1 MATSALVCI
10 NLKTRVKSEGEDG
23 GGEGREKELGAPNTQ
38 QLVQA
43 LVDNGVIQL
52 NHKATIRVIDN
63 SKPDS
68 QDLAD
73 FKTLNLG
80 TFAVKQSPDTRSGIL
95 LETVGDGESGEQK
108 VVSLVQNRPILVQR
122 NLVLQGPVLSKGPGL
137 VHLVQESPPPL
148 TPTPPNSGAINV
160 SKSKK
165 ILDSDSNNGEPI
177 KLPENLESLP
187 KAEHFP
193 TQRHRWNTNEEIA
206 AILICFERHLDWQ
219 SKEVKIRPK
228 SGSML
233 LYSRKKVR
241 YRRDG
246 YCWKKRK
253 DGKTTREDH
262 MKLKVQGTECIYGCY
277 VHSAI
282 LPTFHRRCYWLLQN
296 PDIVLVHYLNV
307 PYPDDNKIVSP
318 SLALCADKKQWTKEE
333 LVSQLKPMFYS
344 EEEPDANNE
353 LEISTAETVE
363 TIVSQLLA
371 RQRSARTA
379 AICKQL
385 ECGCP
390 DSTCADAKTCS
401 QPIRRITSAKP
412 EPSSDSNQVSST
424 TGSGM
429 LVSGRGM
436 VHGERAVPVHHIHP
450 NHQIPHGSN
459 SQNGAGTPLVLSLS
473 QLQAPGSLLILN
485 SNQSTSNHVASL
497 VTQRHTRKEKH
508 QDPPME
514 VIYTLENNH
523 CQISQPV
530 AAQMRGPNIQQQQTS
545 NTNVG
550 DIDKHNRLKYR
561 RKQAN
566 KTQVKPYL
574 TPQMKDMGGSEYYE
588 TLDLSQEDI
597 QQTLSANMP
606 LSCTQNDNRDSRE
619 EGNKQNAVL
628 PGLEIDFI
636 DVNTSSQVDDD
647 VFVNLDAFD
656 MLSEF
661 PDLEGL
667 DHNHNGNNLGEPVVS
682 GSGENGEVMDTEK
695 GNNSPPR
702 MDYREGTANI
712 TDYSPEWAYT
722 EGGVKVLVTGP
733 WYSTTSPYTVLFDSC
748 PVPTTLVQS
757 GVLRCF
763 CPAHEAGMVT
773 LQVACEGFVISN
785 SAMFEYKRLP
795 PSGSERAT
803 EVSTR
808 ESQPH
813 DSLLRFTLMQRLDA
827 IDNRLDIKQEP
838 QDNTEN
844 TTLLGKGNFEEKLMN
859 FVQKLSQRKWKESE
873 LVDSSIEW
881 CESYKGMTLLHLSA
895 SLGYSRLVCM
905 LIKWR
910 TENPAPLLEL
920 EVDGLNQDS
929 DGFTPLMRA
938 CEKGQSEMSQ
948 LLYEWLPASAS
959 LVNTKGDSA
968 LEVASKNGHT
978 TLAQELQIRLD
989 KSSRFPI
996 AKQLEDN
1003 DKDIDS
1009 LDGVHTSLESL
1020 NSSRDDGIFLH
1031 PSSLNRSD
1039 YGMNMELHVNIPQWN
1054 ETRADLS
1061 RNSTPSPSSQTKSLL
1076 SERLVK
1082 RPSVDSGI
1090 QLQSSIDSLP
1100 SIRASKQSK
1109 QNDIQKMSR
1118 FDRSMSLP
1126 LTCHSMDSGYDLN
1139 ETLHSSPIRRMD
1151 FTLCEVRREGAQSSP
1166 ESVLLNQEDPHLQ
1179 QTVGEQDV
1187 RVLTLAEQ
1195 IIAAMP
1201 ERIKNESEGD
1211 MMMMSSDEMEVMSLE
1226 SPLLLDEPPSSTS
1239 SCCFDTSSE
1248 FNFDHNYR
1256 YCDVGTPCSSLS
1268 PASCL
1273 PSPPFPLHRSPS
1285 PPPTTADFCEF
1296 LQASN
1301 STYFEKDFSNL
1312 TLSDR
1317 EQRELY
1323 EAAKVIQKAY
1333 RSYKGRKKLEQD
1345 KERQAAVLIQNYYRR
1360 YKQYAYF
1367 KQMTRAAMVIQNG
1380 YRSYCENKRF
1390 KKNQEAAVRIQNCYR
1405 NYRDQTETAPTGL
1418 KRTYSQ
1424 RRQHQA
1430 ARKIQQFMRQSKNN
1444 LWEIDPGT
1452 IVAERASRKREA
1464 GPMQGVPSKLA
1475 VLPFHIT
1482 KKKFHLFR
1490 SYPACNLSANMYL
1503 GEYLLVSYYL

>member
-10 NLKTRVKSEGEDG
+10 NLKTRGKPEGEE
-23 GGEGREKELGAPNTQ
+23 GEKDNGPPNTQ

-43 LVDNGVIQL
+43 LVDNGIIQL
-52 NHKATIRVIDN
+52 NHKATIRVIDS
-63 SKPDS
+63 SKPES
-68 QDLAD
+68 QDLSD

-80 TFAVKQSPDTRSGIL
+80 TFAVKQSSDTRSGIL
-95 LETVGDGESGEQK
+95 LETVGESDSCEQK

-122 NLVLQGPVLSKGPGL
+122 NLVVGQGKPV
-137 VHLVQESPPPL
+137 VHLVQAPSLPAAEEQKPPPKPAQPPPSV
-148 TPTPPNSGAINV
+148 TPLA
-160 SKSKK
+160 
-165 ILDSDSNNGEPI
+165 DGEPI

-344 EEEPDANNE
+344 EEEPDLNNE

-363 TIVSQLLA
+363 SIVCQLLE
-371 RQRSARTA
+371 RQRSARA
-379 AICKQL
+379 SAICKQL

-390 DSTCADAKTCS
+390 DSTCADAKACS
-401 QPIRRITSAKP
+401 QPIRRITAAKA
-412 EPSSDSNQVSST
+412 EQDTNQVSST
-424 TGSGM
+424 TGSGG
-429 LVSGRGM
+429 LLLRSSLLAERGIIQQ
-436 VHGERAVPVHHIHP
+436 ERVLP
-450 NHQIPHGSN
+450 NHHMQQQSHHQVPHGSN
-459 SQNGAGTPLVLSLS
+459 SQGGPLVLSLS
-473 QLQAPGSLLILN
+473 QPGSLLILN
-485 SNQSTSNHVASL
+485 NQSAGQLTSIVSG
-497 VTQRHTRKEKH
+497 RHHQRKEKT
-508 QDPPME
+508 ME
-514 VIYTLENNH
+514 VENM
-523 CQISQPV
+523 SQPIV
-530 AAQMRGPNIQQQQTS
+530 PQLRNPQEE
-545 NTNVG
+545 
-550 DIDKHNRLKYR
+550 DKFK
-561 RKQAN
+561 RKN
-566 KTQVKPYL
+566 KADKFSE
-574 TPQMKDMGGSEYYE
+574 MKEVSGSSEYYE

-597 QQTLSANMP
+597 QRTLSANMP
-606 LSCTQNDNRDSRE
+606 LSCSSSDRGSRE
-619 EGNKQNAVL
+619 ENTKQSSVL
-628 PGLEIDFI
+628 PEIEFI
-636 DVNTSSQVDDD
+636 DVNASQQVDD
-647 VFVNLDAFD
+647 VFLNLDAFD

-667 DHNHNGNNLGEPVVS
+667 DQNQNGGGNMNDNGNNVE
-682 GSGENGEVMDTEK
+682 GENMDTEK
-695 GNNSPPR
+695 GNGSPPR

-763 CPAHEAGMVT
+763 CPAHEAGVVS

-785 SAMFEYKRLP
+785 SAMFEYKRR
-795 PSGSERAT
+795 G
-803 EVSTR
+803 V
-808 ESQPH
+808 QPH
-813 DSLLRFTLMQRLDA
+813 DSLLRFTLSQRLDNL
-827 IDNRLDIKQEP
+827 DSRLDIKQEP
-838 QDNTEN
+838 QDPLDNGVSRGN
-844 TTLLGKGNFEEKLMN
+844 GNGNFEDKLVCEVGKMSRRMW
-859 FVQKLSQRKWKESE
+859 L
-873 LVDSSIEW
+873 DSDSVETTVEW
-881 CESYKGMTLLHLSA
+881 CDTYNGMTLLHLSA
-895 SLGYSRLVCM
+895 SLGYSRLVCS
-905 LIKWR
+905 LIQWR
-910 TENPAPLLEL
+910 TQCPSPILEL

-929 DGFTPLMRA
+929 EGFTPLMRA
-938 CEKGQSEMSQ
+938 CERGHTETAQ
-948 LLYEWLPASAS
+948 LLYEWLPASGS
-959 LVNTKGDSA
+959 VINKRGEGPV
-968 LEVASKNGHT
+968 EVAK
-978 TLAQELQIRLD
+978 
-989 KSSRFPI
+989 RF
-996 AKQLEDN
+996 
-1003 DKDIDS
+1003 
-1009 LDGVHTSLESL
+1009 GHTSLASELQARQEAAFLPLSASRSHDNEKDKADAESTDSSL
-1020 NSSRDDGIFLH
+1020 ESIHSSRDDGVFLH
-1031 PSSLNRSD
+1031 PSSLVRSEL
-1039 YGMNMELHVNIPQWN
+1039 GNVNMELHVNIPQWH
-1054 ETRADLS
+1054 ES
-1061 RNSTPSPSSQTKSLL
+1061 RRTSRTSTPSPSTERQISKLIVG
-1076 SERLVK
+1076 ERLVK

-1090 QLQSSIDSLP
+1090 QLQSSMDSL
-1100 SIRASKQSK
+1100 SSGVVSGRQSK
-1109 QNDIQKMSR
+1109 LSETCKLSR

-1126 LTCHSMDSGYDLN
+1126 LNPQSDLSYDSKLDN
-1139 ETLHSSPIRRMD
+1139 HPSPIRRNE
-1151 FTLCEVRREGAQSSP
+1151 FTLCEVRRDASSLEIDAALLPGDEAQ
-1166 ESVLLNQEDPHLQ
+1166 Q
-1179 QTVGEQDV
+1179 QSVGEQDA

-1201 ERIKNESEGD
+1201 DRIKNESEGD
-1211 MMMMSSDEMEVMSLE
+1211 MMMLSSDEMEVMSLE
-1226 SPLLLDEPPSSTS
+1226 SPLLLDEPPSSSS
-1239 SCCFDTSSE
+1239 SCCFDGSD
-1248 FNFDHNYR
+1248 FNFDNNYR
-1256 YCDVGTPCSSLS
+1256 YYDVGTPCSSLS
-1268 PASCL
+1268 PGSCL

-1296 LQASN
+1296 LHASN

-1367 KQMTRAAMVIQNG
+1367 KQMTHAAMVIQNG
-1380 YRSYCENKRF
+1380 YRSYCESKRF
-1390 KKNQEAAVRIQNCYR
+1390 KKNQESSTNRVFR
-1405 NYRDQTETAPTGL
+1405 NYREESETSSNGL

-1430 ARKIQQFMRQSKNN
+1430 ARKIQQFMRQSKNK
-1444 LWEIDPGT
+1444 LQK
-1452 IVAERASRKREA
+1452 ERAEKERQARC
-1464 GPMQGVPSKLA
+1464 
-1475 VLPFHIT
+1475 
-1482 KKKFHLFR
+1482 R
-1490 SYPACNLSANMYL
+1490 
-1503 GEYLLVSYYL
+1503 VSPHQS

>member
-10 NLKTRVKSEGEDG
+10 NLKTRGKGEGDDGDKDG
-23 GGEGREKELGAPNTQ
+23 GTGPNTQ

-43 LVDNGVIQL
+43 LVDNGIIQL
-52 NHKATIRVIDN
+52 NHKATIRVID
-63 SKPDS
+63 SAKPES

-80 TFAVKQSPDTRSGIL
+80 TFAVKQSSDTRSGIL
-95 LETVGDGESGEQK
+95 LETVGESDSGEQK
-108 VVSLVQNRPILVQR
+108 VLSLVQNRPILVQR
-122 NLVLQGPVLSKGPGL
+122 NLVVGQGKPV
-137 VHLVQESPPPL
+137 VHLVQAPALSSPEEPKPQ
-148 TPTPPNSGAINV
+148 PAKAIAAPQPQSAV
-160 SKSKK
+160 S
-165 ILDSDSNNGEPI
+165 LSDGEPI

-333 LVSQLKPMFYS
+333 LISQLKPMFYS
-344 EEEPDANNE
+344 EEEPELNNE
-353 LEISTAETVE
+353 LEISKRVQQTLLSQTAETVE
-363 TIVSQLLA
+363 SIVCQLLE
-371 RQRSARTA
+371 RQRSARA
-379 AICKQL
+379 SAICKQL

-390 DSTCADAKTCS
+390 DSTCADAKACS
-401 QPIRRITSAKP
+401 QPIRRITAAKA
-412 EPSSDSNQVSST
+412 EPDTNQVSST
-424 TGSGM
+424 TGSAG
-429 LVSGRGM
+429 LLLGQRGITQQ
-436 VHGERAVPVHHIHP
+436 ERGLPIHHIQQQ
-450 NHQIPHGSN
+450 NHHQVPHGSN
-459 SQNGAGTPLVLSLS
+459 TQSGPLVLSLT
-473 QLQAPGSLLILN
+473 QPGSLLILN
-485 SNQSTSNHVASL
+485 NQSAGQITSIVSG
-497 VTQRHTRKEKH
+497 RHQQRKEK
-508 QDPPME
+508 PME
-514 VIYTLENNH
+514 LESTVP
-523 CQISQPV
+523 QQV
-530 AAQMRGPNIQQQQTS
+530 MTQMRNSPE
-545 NTNVG
+545 
-550 DIDKHNRLKYR
+550 DDKFKQ
-561 RKQAN
+561 RKQ
-566 KTQVKPYL
+566 KMEKFTE
-574 TPQMKDMGGSEYYE
+574 MKEVGGGTEYYE

-597 QQTLSANMP
+597 QRTLSANMP
-606 LSCTQNDNRDSRE
+606 LSCSSTDRGSRE
-619 EGNKQNAVL
+619 ENNKQSSVL
-628 PGLEIDFI
+628 PEIEFI
-636 DVNTSSQVDDD
+636 DVNASQHVDD
-647 VFVNLDAFD
+647 VFLNLDAFD

-667 DHNHNGNNLGEPVVS
+667 DQNHNGGGLNDN
-682 GSGENGEVMDTEK
+682 GSGAEGDNMETEK
-695 GNNSPPR
+695 GNGSPPR

-763 CPAHEAGMVT
+763 CPAHEAGVVT

-785 SAMFEYKRLP
+785 SAMFEYKRR
-795 PSGSERAT
+795 GT
-803 EVSTR
+803 
-808 ESQPH
+808 QPH
-813 DSLLRFTLMQRLDA
+813 DSLLRFTLSQRLDNL
-827 IDNRLDIKQEP
+827 DSRLDIKQEP
-838 QDNTEN
+838 QDPLEISGSRGGNSTSFEDKLVCEVGKMSRRMWRDTDMVE
-844 TTLLGKGNFEEKLMN
+844 TT
-859 FVQKLSQRKWKESE
+859 
-873 LVDSSIEW
+873 VDW
-881 CESYKGMTLLHLSA
+881 CDTYNGMTLLHLAA
-895 SLGYSRLVCM
+895 SLGYSRLVCS
-905 LIKWR
+905 LIHWR
-910 TENPAPLLEL
+910 TQCPSSILEL
-920 EVDGLNQDS
+920 EVDGLNQDN
-929 DGFTPLMRA
+929 DGYTPLMRA
-938 CEKGQSEMSQ
+938 CERGHSETAQ
-948 LLYEWLPASAS
+948 LLYEWLPASGSVMNKRGEGPVEVAKKFSHTWLAS
-959 LVNTKGDSA
+959 ELQARQEAAFIPHSSSAKGSINKDQERGESESTKG
-968 LEVASKNGHT
+968 
-978 TLAQELQIRLD
+978 
-989 KSSRFPI
+989 
-996 AKQLEDN
+996 
-1003 DKDIDS
+1003 
-1009 LDGVHTSLESL
+1009 SLESL
-1020 NSSRDDGIFLH
+1020 HSSRDEGVFLH
-1031 PSSLNRSD
+1031 PNSLVRSEL
-1039 YGMNMELHVNIPQWN
+1039 GINMELHVNIPQWS
-1054 ETRADLS
+1054 EGRRAIS
-1061 RNSTPSPSSQTKSLL
+1061 RTSTPSPSTEGQLSKLL
-1076 SERLVK
+1076 CGERLVK

-1090 QLQSSIDSLP
+1090 QLQSSLDSLP
-1100 SIRASKQSK
+1100 SSQISSGRQSK
-1109 QNDIQKMSR
+1109 LSDSSKLSR

-1126 LTCHSMDSGYDLN
+1126 LNPQPGDLGYESKLDN
-1139 ETLHSSPIRRMD
+1139 HPSPIRRMD
-1151 FTLCEVRREGAQSSP
+1151 FTLCDAKRETSP
-1166 ESVLLNQEDPHLQ
+1166 LQMDAVLLSTEEVKRQS
-1179 QTVGEQDV
+1179 VGEQDA

-1201 ERIKNESEGD
+1201 DRIKNESEGD
-1211 MMMMSSDEMEVMSLE
+1211 MMMLSSEDMEVMSME
-1226 SPLLLDEPPSSTS
+1226 SPLLLDEPPSSSS
-1239 SCCFDTSSE
+1239 SCCFDSSE
-1248 FNFDHNYR
+1248 FNFDNNYR
-1256 YCDVGTPCSSLS
+1256 YYDVGTPCSSLS
-1268 PASCL
+1268 PGSCL

-1380 YRSYCENKRF
+1380 YRSYCESKRF
-1390 KKNQEAAVRIQNCYR
+1390 KKNQEMSSGTRVFR
-1405 NYRDQTETAPTGL
+1405 NYREEPESAPNGL

-1430 ARKIQQFMRQSKNN
+1430 ARKIQQFMRQSKNK
-1444 LWEIDPGT
+1444 LQRER
-1452 IVAERASRKREA
+1452 AEREK
-1464 GPMQGVPSKLA
+1464 QGRCRGSP
-1475 VLPFHIT
+1475 HQ
-1482 KKKFHLFR
+1482 
-1490 SYPACNLSANMYL
+1490 N
-1503 GEYLLVSYYL
+1503 